1 MIELA
6 TSDVDSSFFF
16 KYYLLSFMG
25 MSGNVYKLGYR
36 KRVEEGNDYFK

>member
-1 MIELA
+1 MIVLT

-25 MSGNVYKLGYR
+25 SIYKLGYR
-36 KRVEEGNDYFK
+36 KCIKEGNDYFK